1 MVYEKLGVIIFE
13 EEIHISDISNALKE
27 AALKTEICIPVGE
40 GETCSRYCVKILD
53 ELSNVFDIMY
63 VSSPSSPF
71 ARVCLN
77 IQKYSDDTL
86 KVSIG
91 PRNHLSSFCSEIT
104 NIIDD

>member
-13 EEIHISDISNALKE
+13 EEIHISDISTALKK

-40 GETCSRYCVKILD
+40 GEICSRYCVKILD
-53 ELSNVFDIMY
+53 ELSNNFDIVY
-63 VSSPSSPF
+63 ISNPESPF
-71 ARVCLN
+71 SRVCLN
-77 IQKYSDDTL
+77 IKKNTDTEL

-91 PRNHLSSFCSEIT
+91 ARNHLSSFCSEIT